1 MKKDIGHGVKKI
13 AVLLM
18 LVVII
23 ASYIIQIIY
32 GIGA

>member
-1 MKKDIGHGVKKI
+1 MKKEKGHAVKRI